1 MRILKVISNVP
12 GVANAQSSLSEG
24 NPEVVYKF
32 NRLRSS
38 LYGLSS
44 GMAGMVVEAAVDGDV
59 ASRYRERGEEMDIR
73 VRFRPEDRASLD
85 DLGNI
90 PVFSPTGVP
99 VPVRDIAKISYSESP
114 AIITRENSRRVAIV
128 SASAIGRS
136 LSKVTDDIEAVLK
149 RFPMPEGYLFEIGG
163 QYKDMQEAF
172 ESLSIVIVMS
182 FLLIYMVLASL
193 YESLIH
199 PLTIM
204 FPIPFAATGAIL
216 ALFLTGTPLGVTAF
230 IGLVMLIGIVAI
242 NSIVMV
248 DFILVRHRAG
258 LPRRQAVLEGA
269 KVRLRPILTTALA
282 AFGGL
287 LPVAIGASEGMDVHI
302 PLGRAVCGGLIS
314 STAISLIIVPLL
326 YEVMDG
332 LSKRFRRAL

>member
-1 MRILKVISNVP
+1 
-12 GVANAQSSLSEG
+12 
-24 NPEVVYKF
+24 
-32 NRLRSS
+32 
-38 LYGLSS
+38 
-44 GMAGMVVEAAVDGDV
+44 MAGMVVEAAVDGDV

-90 PVFSPTGVP
+90 PVFSPMGVP
-99 VPVRDIAKISYSESP
+99 VPVRDIAKIAYSESP

-136 LSKVTDDIEAVLK
+136 LSRVTDDIEAVLK
-149 RFPMPEGYLFEIGG
+149 RFPLPEGYLFEIGG

-172 ESLSIVIVMS
+172 GSLSIVILMS

-248 DFILVRHRAG
+248 DFILVRHRSG

-269 KVRLRPILTTALA
+269 KVRLRPILMTALA

-302 PLGRAVCGGLIS
+302 PLGRAVCGGLVS
-314 STAISLIIVPLL
+314 ATAISLIIVPVL
-326 YEVMDG
+326 YEVMDC
-332 LSKRFRRAL
+332 LSARLRRSL

>member
-1 MRILKVISNVP
+1 
-12 GVANAQSSLSEG
+12 
-24 NPEVVYKF
+24 
-32 NRLRSS
+32 
-38 LYGLSS
+38 
-44 GMAGMVVEAAVDGDV
+44 
-59 ASRYRERGEEMDIR
+59 
-73 VRFRPEDRASLD
+73 
-85 DLGNI
+85 
-90 PVFSPTGVP
+90 
-99 VPVRDIAKISYSESP
+99 
-114 AIITRENSRRVAIV
+114 
-128 SASAIGRS
+128 
-136 LSKVTDDIEAVLK
+136 
-149 RFPMPEGYLFEIGG
+149 MPEGYLFEIGG

-172 ESLSIVIVMS
+172 GSLSIVIVMS

-269 KVRLRPILTTALA
+269 KVRLRPILMTALA

-302 PLGRAVCGGLIS
+302 PRVTFNMAQCVLLLWQVGRSIVVLYGRP
-314 STAISLIIVPLL
+314 II
-326 YEVMDG
+326 
-332 LSKRFRRAL
+332 RRRDTIACHIKESPREM